1 MQTISY
7 SNITTFPGHVND
19 SRFCGS
25 SRWRHIGDKLV
36 ARENSSRPF
45 EITGNIYSDYL
56 LTIKYCQYL
65 GLPLS
70 AEALKKSST
79 NVANYSAYIT
89 RYRSIRDA
97 FDKKKTVQKKAY
109 KLNKSKVRKRIIA
122 LCRLKQS
129 YKFLAFYSIS
139 FPANAPDDVIY
150 EIYNKWLTTCRQ
162 HHGLTTYVWVA
173 ERQKNG
179 TLHFHILTN
188 NYLEIH
194 KVNKAMAKCINT
206 SVLQGKLSWGQSS
219 LTLYNGV
226 DVDSIQHTKRRQGE
240 TRAQYRWRLKEQKKH
255 TIKERVKFATRYM
268 TKYMS
273 KNDEVFTHLPFHC
286 SRDISQL
293 FTSLLLSDKDF
304 EKYKQYLSDNPEDYI
319 IYKDEERTTFVFK
332 TAPPDIIF
340 SVLDKLNNMLYDMY
354 HNNNSS

>member
-7 SNITTFPGHVND
+7 NNITTYPVYVPE

-25 SRWRHIGDKLV
+25 SRWRHVGDKLIP
-36 ARENSSRPF
+36 RESSPRPY
-45 EITGNIYSDYL
+45 EISGNIYKDYM
-56 LTIKYCQYL
+56 LTLKFCNYL
-65 GLPLS
+65 GLPVS
-70 AEALKKSST
+70 AEALKSSST

-97 FDKKKTVQKKAY
+97 FDKQQPTKKRVY
-109 KLNKSKVRKRIIA
+109 KLNKAKVRKRIIA

-139 FPANAPDDVIY
+139 FPAKAPDDVIY
-150 EIYNKWLTTCRQ
+150 EIFNKWLTTCRT
-162 HHGLTTYVWVA
+162 HHGLKTYVWVA

-188 NYLEIH
+188 NFLEIY
-194 KVNKAMAKCINT
+194 KVNRAMAKCINT

-240 TRAQYRWRLKEQKKH
+240 SRAQYRWRLKEQKKH

-273 KNDEVFTHLPFHC
+273 KSDEVFTHLPFHC

-304 EKYKQYLSDNPEDYI
+304 EIYKQYLSDNPNDYI
-319 IYKDEERTTFVFK
+319 VYKAEERTTFVFK

-354 HNNNSS
+354 HNKDPN

>member
-97 FDKKKTVQKKAY
+97 FDKKKTVQKKTY

-129 YKFLAFYSIS
+129 YKFLAFYSVS
-139 FPANAPDDVIY
+139 FPANAPDDAIY
-150 EIYNKWLTTCRQ
+150 EIYNRWLTTCRR

-188 NYLEIH
+188 NFLEIY
-194 KVNKAMAKCINT
+194 KVNRAMAKCINT

-226 DVDSIQHTKRRQGE
+226 DVDSIQHPKRRQGE

-255 TIKERVKFATRYM
+255 TIKERVKFATKYM
-268 TKYMS
+268 TKYLS

-304 EKYKQYLSDNPEDYI
+304 EVYKQYLSDNPDDYI
-319 IYKDEERTTFVFK
+319 VYKDEERTTFVFRK
-332 TAPPDIIF
+332 PPNEIIF
-340 SVLDKLNNMLYDMY
+340 SVLDKLNNMLFDMY